1 MVKYVFVTGGV
12 ISSVGKGVVA
22 ASLGKIL
29 QERGIKIGIQKLDPY
44 INVDPGTMS
53 PYQHGEV
60 FVTHD
65 GAETDLDLGHYERF
79 LGINL
84 QRSCSVT
91 SGQIY
96 ARVIERERKGEYL
109 GRTIQVIPHITQEI
123 KRAIQHAAQTLACEV
138 LIVEVGGTVGDVEE
152 APFLEA
158 LRELR
163 FELGR
168 ENTLFVHV
176 SWLPYVQA
184 TQELKTKPSQHSLRA
199 LRSIG
204 IIPDVVVARADH
216 PIERSLCEKLAHAE
230 SIHPSHVFPLST
242 ERITY
247 KVPLILEREGLGECV
262 VKQLC
267 LEKRQKTPD
276 WSAWQQLIERIEAP
290 AEKTITV
297 ALVGK
302 YVELH
307 DSYISVTESLYHAA
321 RHARAQVVIKWIHA
335 EQVTEATVDE
345 LLSGCD
351 GIVVPGGFGA
361 RAVEGKICAARWARL
376 NKKPYLGLCLGMQVL
391 CIELAR
397 AVLGATANSCE
408 IDETTSI
415 PVVTM
420 MNEQREV
427 TRKGGTMRLGMYPC
441 KIVLGTKTAQVYGIK
456 DLEHDTVEERHRHRY
471 EFNNAYRQQLQDA
484 GLIISGQSPDGS
496 LVEIVELKGHPFM
509 VASQFHPEFL
519 SRPYKPHPLFQGF
532 IDACCTLQK

>member
-22 ASLGKIL
+22 ASLGRIL
-29 QERGIKIGIQKLDPY
+29 QEHGIRIGIQKLDPY

-60 FVTHD
+60 FVTND

-96 ARVIERERKGEYL
+96 ARVIDRERKGEYL

-123 KRAIQHAAQTLACEV
+123 KLAIKHAAQTMECDV

-152 APFLEA
+152 GPFLEA

-168 ENTLFVHV
+168 ENTLFIHV
-176 SWLPYVQA
+176 TWLPYVQV
-184 TQELKTKPSQHSLRA
+184 TEELKTKPSQHSLRA

-204 IIPDVVVARADH
+204 IIPDVVIARADH
-216 PIERSLCEKLAHAE
+216 DIDRSLCEKLAHAE
-230 SIHPSHVFPLST
+230 SILPSHVFPLST
-242 ERITY
+242 EKIAY
-247 KVPLILEREGLGECV
+247 KVPLILEKEGLGACV
-262 VKQLC
+262 MKQLG
-267 LEKRQKTPD
+267 LSEIGKTPD
-276 WSAWQQLIERIEAP
+276 WSTWQELINRIEAP
-290 AEKTITV
+290 VQKAVTI

-307 DSYISVTESLYHAA
+307 DSYISVIESLNHAA
-321 RHARAQVVIKWIHA
+321 RYARAKVTVKWVHA
-335 EQVTEATVDE
+335 EQVTEETVDGF
-345 LLSGCD
+345 LSGCD
-351 GIVVPGGFGA
+351 GVVVPGGFGA
-361 RAVEGKICAARWARL
+361 RAVEGKICAARWARI
-376 NKKPYLGLCLGMQVL
+376 NNKPYLGLCLGMQVL

-397 AVLGATANSCE
+397 AVLGADANSCE
-408 IDETTSI
+408 VNEDTSI
-415 PVVTM
+415 PVVSM
-420 MNEQREV
+420 MNEQKEV
-427 TRKGGTMRLGMYPC
+427 TSKGGTMRLGVYPC
-441 KIVLGTKTAQVYGIK
+441 KIVLGTKTAAAYGVH
-456 DLEHDTVEERHRHRY
+456 DLEHDVVQERHRHRY
-471 EFNNAYRQQLQDA
+471 EFNNVYRKSLEDA

-496 LVEIVELKGHPFM
+496 LVEIVELKDHPFM

-532 IDACCTLQK
+532 IDACCNEK